1 MLNGASPLLLNQGY
15 WLVNKKYFLQILNL
29 RLCLSF
35 NGQTRRQTIKDG
47 TSDHFLHPFIPV
59 IRREFPWCKIVFN
72 IAKHNVPF
80 LRGVA
85 VFHNQGAA
93 QF

>member
-29 RLCLSF
+29 KLCLSF

-47 TSDHFLHPFIPV
+47 TSDHFLHPLIPV
-59 IRREFPWCKIVFN
+59 IRTELPGSKIIFDVT
-72 IAKHNVPF
+72 KHYVPF